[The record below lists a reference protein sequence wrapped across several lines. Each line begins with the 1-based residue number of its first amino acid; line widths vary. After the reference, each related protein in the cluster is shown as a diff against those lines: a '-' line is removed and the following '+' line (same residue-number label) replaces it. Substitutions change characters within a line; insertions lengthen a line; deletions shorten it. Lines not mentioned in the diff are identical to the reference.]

1 MSACLSTCSNGQLL
15 ELAQGNIQFNLVYLQ
30 GWKFHNVS
38 EPFFSSVFDHLLVKL
53 KEKKEIPIKN
63 Q

>member
-38 EPFFSSVFDHLLVKL
+38 EPFFPQYLITFLL
-53 KEKKEIPIKN
+53 N
-63 Q
+63 